1 VTPRETDEAVR
12 RLQIQLDVA
21 KEKYNETLQN
31 IKSDVSKTI
40 EEIKAKH
47 SDRIKREVLLEQ
59 KRTSEKLREYYK
71 NILSKLLTSEKPEEA
86 LEKILT

>member
-1 VTPRETDEAVR
+1 MTPRETDEETVLELILEITFFYYKLSESFSEQIILHFCTSLSAVR

-40 EEIKAKH
+40 DEIKAKH
-47 SDRIKREVLLEQ
+47 SDRIKVF
-59 KRTSEKLREYYK
+59 
-71 NILSKLLTSEKPEEA
+71 
-86 LEKILT
+86 KIS